1 MSYRNQSEVEAPLW
15 PALAVTSFAV
25 FAAALDATVLF
36 VAFPDVQASFPLV
49 SLAEL
54 SWVLNAYTIVFAAL
68 LIPMGRFADRLGRR
82 RVFSAGVVVFTVG
95 SALSGLAP
103 SAGLLIAFRIVQAI
117 GAATVVPA
125 SLALVLG
132 AFPQSRRSAAVG
144 IWAAVG
150 AVAAA
155 LGPSLGAVVVE
166 AASWR
171 WTLFLNIPLGML
183 TLLAIPRVLT
193 ESRDPDATPPA
204 ITGVVLL
211 VAGVAALA
219 LGIVQGD
226 EWGWTDTRTLAALT
240 AALILISLF
249 MRSTRRAS
257 NPAIDL
263 SLFDDRNYRYAN
275 LAMLVFGVAFAAMF
289 LGFVLFLTGV
299 WGYSILEAGLAITPG
314 PVMVAAVAPF
324 AGRLAGHRGHRVIL
338 LPGTVLYTISSLWLL
353 TATATPDFTGVWL
366 PSVIVGGLGV
376 GMVLPALTGS
386 AVQSLPEIRF
396 GVGSAIN
403 QAVRQI
409 GGVFGV
415 AAVVAFLTA
424 ATTGPDLHAGF
435 DKVFLLVA
443 AGGAVTGGLS
453 TQINTKPR
461 HKTRDRQGDQ

>member
-1 MSYRNQSEVEAPLW
+1 MSNRNQSEARTSPW
-15 PALAVTSFAV
+15 AALAVTSFAV

-36 VAFPDVQASFPLV
+36 VAFPDIRASFPQV

-82 RVFSAGVVVFTVG
+82 RVFSAGVLVFTVG

-103 SAGLLIAFRIVQAI
+103 SAGFLIVFRIVQAI

-132 AFPQSRRSAAVG
+132 AFPKSRRSAAVG

-150 AVAAA
+150 ALAAA

-171 WTLFLNIPLGML
+171 WTLFLNIPLGVL
-183 TLLAIPRVLT
+183 TLLAIPRILT
-193 ESRDPDATPPA
+193 ESRDPNSTRPA

-211 VAGVAALA
+211 VAGVGALA

-226 EWGWTDTRTLAALT
+226 EWGWSDTRTLAAFL
-240 AALILISLF
+240 AALTLMSLF
-249 MRSTRRAS
+249 ILRTRRAS

-263 SLFDDRNYRYAN
+263 ALFEDRNYRYAN

-314 PVMVAAVAPF
+314 PVMVAVVAPF
-324 AGRLAGHRGHRVIL
+324 AGRLAGRRGHRVVL
-338 LPGTVLYTISSLWLL
+338 LPGAVLYTISSLWLL
-353 TATATPDFTGVWL
+353 TATVTPNFVGVWL
-366 PSVIVGGLGV
+366 PSVMVGGLGV
-376 GMVLPALTGS
+376 GMILPALTGS
-386 AVQSLPEIRF
+386 AVHGLPEVRF
-396 GVGSAIN
+396 GEGSAIN
-403 QAVRQI
+403 QAVRQV

-415 AAVVAFLTA
+415 AAVVALLTA
-424 ATTGPDLHAGF
+424 AATGPELLTGF
-435 DKVFLLVA
+435 DRVFVLVA
-443 AGGAVTGGLS
+443 AGGALTGGLS
-453 TQINTKPR
+453 TQINTKPKAR
-461 HKTRDRQGDQ
+461 PRSPR

>member
-1 MSYRNQSEVEAPLW
+1 MSYRNQSETQASPW

-36 VAFPDVQASFPLV
+36 VAFPDIRASFPQV

-68 LIPMGRFADRLGRR
+68 LIPMGRLADRLGRR
-82 RVFSAGVVVFTVG
+82 RVFSAGVLVFTVG

-103 SAGLLIAFRIVQAI
+103 SVGLLIVFRIVQAI

-171 WTLFLNIPLGML
+171 WTLFLNIPLGVL

-204 ITGVVLL
+204 ITGVALL

-226 EWGWTDTRTLAALT
+226 EWGWSDARTLAALT
-240 AALILISLF
+240 AALILIS
-249 MRSTRRAS
+249 
-257 NPAIDL
+257 
-263 SLFDDRNYRYAN
+263 
-275 LAMLVFGVAFAAMF
+275 AF
-289 LGFVLFLTGV
+289 
-299 WGYSILEAGLAITPG
+299 
-314 PVMVAAVAPF
+314 
-324 AGRLAGHRGHRVIL
+324 
-338 LPGTVLYTISSLWLL
+338 
-353 TATATPDFTGVWL
+353 
-366 PSVIVGGLGV
+366 
-376 GMVLPALTGS
+376 
-386 AVQSLPEIRF
+386 
-396 GVGSAIN
+396 N

-415 AAVVAFLTA
+415 AAVVALLTA
-424 ATTGPDLHAGF
+424 ANTRPELLTGF
-435 DKVFLLVA
+435 SRVFLMVA
-443 AGGAVTGGLS
+443 AGGGRDRRALHPNQLQTNTTTRVAEVTGEAS
-453 TQINTKPR
+453 P
-461 HKTRDRQGDQ
+461 